1 MKLEPKK
8 ISLTDQFIEQTNNI
22 VKVERRKISLDDQF
36 ISDACKIDTIQEFSD
51 KMAKDIIRKREIVI
65 KQKIKEIVGIEI
77 DFEEES
83 KRRFKRFCTVIK
95 GNEETIYF
103 NDGSID
109 GRRIVTF
116 VKKDQP
122 LSAVDFTIGYEE
134 TYY

>member
-36 ISDACKIDTIQEFSD
+36 ISDACMIDTIQEFSD

-77 DFEEES
+77 DFQEEL

-95 GNEETIYF
+95 GNSPMPHCLRQSLI
-103 NDGSID
+103 I
-109 GRRIVTF
+109 
-116 VKKDQP
+116 P
-122 LSAVDFTIGYEE
+122 LKQLA
-134 TYY
+134 

>member
-1 MKLEPKK
+1 MKLEPK
-8 ISLTDQFIEQTNNI
+8 
-22 VKVERRKISLDDQF
+22 KISLDDQF
-36 ISDACKIDTIQEFSD
+36 ISDACMIDTIQEFSD
-51 KMAKDIIRKREIVI
+51 KIAKDIIRKRDLVI

-83 KRRFKRFCTVIK
+83 KRRFKRFCTVIQ

-103 NDGSID
+103 NDGSIE

-116 VKKDQP
+116 VKKDTP